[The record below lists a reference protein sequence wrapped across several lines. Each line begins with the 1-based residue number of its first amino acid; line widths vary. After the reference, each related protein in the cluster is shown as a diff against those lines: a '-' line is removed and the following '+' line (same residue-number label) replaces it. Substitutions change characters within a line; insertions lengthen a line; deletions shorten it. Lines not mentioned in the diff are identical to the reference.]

1 MANRK
6 STKKYYFSVEG
17 ETEEWYLLWLRD
29 LINSTEEA
37 AFKVAIDC
45 KIEKDPLLVQS
56 FRLQRNGLQVFLKR
70 MRKHD
75 NIT

>member
-37 AFKVAIDC
+37 AFKVAIDLDS
-45 KIEKDPLLVQS
+45 ESVLSPVWS
-56 FRLQRNGLQVFLKR
+56 A
-70 MRKHD
+70 MRVRWS
-75 NIT
+75 I

>member
-6 STKKYYFSVEG
+6 NSKKYYFSVEG

-45 KIEKDPLLVQS
+45 KIEKDPLKE
-56 FRLQRNGLQVFLKR
+56 LKVC
-70 MRKHD
+70 
-75 NIT
+75 

>member
-1 MANRK
+1 MLANRK

-37 AFKVAIDC
+37 AGKC
-45 KIEKDPLLVQS
+45 RNEYKKEKTLH
-56 FRLQRNGLQVFLKR
+56 LKSAC
-70 MRKHD
+70 
-75 NIT
+75 